1 MNVSNNGKSTPK
13 HAGLVTL
20 FSQCKVHNRNKRW
33 GPQQIPVLG
42 CQPAGDQ
49 SHKHSDRL
57 PLLSAR
63 PAVTSPAAEHHRPL
77 AGTKLYCLVTE
88 AHVCKQLAQGCTRQH
103 GGRDSNLLPVDRKSS
118 SLTTRPPNHT

>member
-1 MNVSNNGKSTPK
+1 MISKIQFYKKKVRRVLGTVNVSNNGKSTPK

-42 CQPAGDQ
+42 CQPAADQ

-63 PAVTSPAAEHHRPL
+63 PAVTSPAAELITAHW
-77 AGTKLYCLVTE
+77 LV
-88 AHVCKQLAQGCTRQH
+88 
-103 GGRDSNLLPVDRKSS
+103 
-118 SLTTRPPNHT
+118 PNYTAW